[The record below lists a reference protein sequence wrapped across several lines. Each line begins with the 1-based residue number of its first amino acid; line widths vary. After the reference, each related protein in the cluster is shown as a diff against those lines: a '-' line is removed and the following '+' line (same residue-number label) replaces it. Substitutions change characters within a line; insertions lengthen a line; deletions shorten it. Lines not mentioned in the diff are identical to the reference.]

1 MPAINVPQP
10 EFMEDEEISIFA
22 DAVGKFYQQHAP
34 EKRVLKWRE
43 DGQVERE
50 FWNEAGEA
58 GLLGV
63 SVPEEYGGHGGDFRH
78 DMVVIDQQAKHGVE
92 GFAAS
97 LHNTIILPYL
107 VRHGTEEQKKKYLPR
122 LVSGDLVSAIAMTEP
137 GVGSD
142 LQSIT
147 TTALKDG
154 NGYRINGAKTYISNG
169 QTADFIIV
177 VAKTDPSERAKGISL
192 MLLETEGAEGF
203 QRGKKLDKIGLDAQD
218 TSELFFD
225 DVFVPSDAVL
235 GGEEGKGFYQLM
247 GELPQERLIIAMGA
261 MSTIERAL
269 EETVAFTKERK
280 AFGKTIW
287 DFQNTQFTLAELK
300 ARGTAAKVFVNDCIA
315 RHLEGKLDVPTA
327 CMAKLWLTELQGEV
341 VDKCLQLH
349 GGSGY
354 INDYPIARM
363 FRDSRVSRIYGG
375 SNEIMKM
382 VIARSMCPFRA
393 GLRAR

>member
-1 MPAINVPQP
+1 MDFTLNDEQRQIYEYGGQLAQKYDNAYWLDHARRHEFPQ
-10 EFMEDEEISIFA
+10 EMFKQIA
-22 DAVGKFYQQHAP
+22 D
-34 EKRVLKWRE
+34 
-43 DGQVERE
+43 DG
-50 FWNEAGEA
+50 F
-58 GLLGV
+58 LGIM
-63 SVPEEYGGHGGDFRH
+63 VPEEYGGHGGDFRH
-78 DMVVIDQQAKHGVE
+78 EMVVIDQQGRHNVE

-122 LVSGDLVSAIAMTEP
+122 LVSGELVSAIAMTEP

-154 NGYRINGAKTYISNG
+154 NGYKINGAKTYISNG
-169 QTADFIIV
+169 QIADFIIV
-177 VAKTDPSERAKGISL
+177 VAKTDPNERAKGISL
-192 MLLETEGAEGF
+192 MLLETDGAEGF
-203 QRGKKLDKIGLDAQD
+203 QRGKKLDKIGLDSQD

-225 DVFVPSDAVL
+225 DVFVPAENVL

-269 EETVAFTKERK
+269 EETIAFTKERK

-287 DFQNTQFTLAELK
+287 DFQNTQFVLADLK
-300 ARGTAAKVFVNDCIA
+300 AKGTAAKIFVNDCIA
-315 RHLEGKLDVPTA
+315 KHLKGELDVPTA
-327 CMAKLWLTELQGEV
+327 CMAKYMVTELQGEV
-341 VDKCLQLH
+341 VDKCLQFH
-349 GGSGY
+349 GGAGF

-363 FRDSRVSRIYGG
+363 FRDSRITRIFGG
-375 SNEIMKM
+375 SNEVMKM
-382 VIARSMCPFRA
+382 VIARSM
-393 GLRAR
+393 

>member
-1 MPAINVPQP
+1 MPALDVPQP
-10 EFMEDEEISIFA
+10 AFMDEEEIAVFA
-22 DAVGKFYQQHAP
+22 DAVGKFYEKHAP
-34 EKRVLKWRE
+34 ESRVLKWRD
-43 DGQVERE
+43 DGQVDRE
-50 FWNEAGEA
+50 FWREAGEA
-58 GLLGV
+58 GLLGA

-78 DMVVIDQQAKHGVE
+78 EMVVIDQQGRHNVE

-154 NGYRINGAKTYISNG
+154 NGYKINGAKTYISNG
-169 QTADFIIV
+169 QIADFIIV
-177 VAKTDPSERAKGISL
+177 VAKTDPNERAKGISL

-203 QRGKKLDKIGLDAQD
+203 QRGKKLDKIGLDSQD

-225 DVFVPSDAVL
+225 DVFVPAENVL

-269 EETVAFTKERK
+269 EETLAFTKERK

-300 ARGTAAKVFVNDCIA
+300 ARATAAKVFVNHCIA
-315 RHLEGKLDVPTA
+315 QHLEGKLDVPTA

-363 FRDSRVSRIYGG
+363 FRDSRVSRIFGG

-382 VIARSMCPFRA
+382 VIARGM
-393 GLRAR
+393 

>member
-1 MPAINVPQP
+1 MTALDVPQP
-10 EFMEDEEISIFA
+10 EFMDDEEISIFA
-22 DAVGKFYQQHAP
+22 DAVGKFYEKHAP

-50 FWNEAGEA
+50 FWREAGEA
-58 GLLGV
+58 GLLGA

-78 DMVVIDQQAKHGVE
+78 EMVVIDQQGKHGVE
-92 GFAAS
+92 GFSAS

-122 LVSGDLVSAIAMTEP
+122 LVTGDLVSAIAMTEP

-177 VAKTDPSERAKGISL
+177 VAKTDPSEGHKGISL
-192 MLLETEGAEGF
+192 LLLETEGAEGF
-203 QRGKKLDKIGLDAQD
+203 KRGKKLDKIGLDAQD

-225 DVFVPSDAVL
+225 DVFVPADNIL
-235 GGEEGKGFYQLM
+235 GGVEGKGFYQLM
-247 GELPQERLIIAMGA
+247 GELPQERLIIAMAA
-261 MSTIERAL
+261 MSGIEKAL
-269 EETVAFTKERK
+269 DVTVDYVKNRK
-280 AFGKTIW
+280 AFGQTIW
-287 DFQNTQFTLAELK
+287 DFQNTQFTLADLK
-300 ARGTAAKVFVNDCIA
+300 ARGTAARVFVNDCIA
-315 RHLEGKLDVPTA
+315 KLLDGKLDVPTA
-327 CMAKLWLTELQGEV
+327 SMAKYWVTELQSEV

-349 GGSGY
+349 GGAGY
-354 INDYPIARM
+354 INEYPIAKM
-363 FRDSRVSRIYGG
+363 YRDSRISRIFGDRK
-375 SNEIMKM
+375 S
-382 VIARSMCPFRA
+382 VV
-393 GLRAR
+393 

>member
-1 MPAINVPQP
+1 MPVIDVPQP

-22 DAVGKFYQQHAP
+22 DAVGKFYQDKAP
-34 EKRVLKWRE
+34 QKRIEKWRE

-78 DMVVIDQQAKHGVE
+78 DMVVIDSQAKHGVE

-107 VRHGTEEQKKKYLPR
+107 VRHGTEEQKTKYLPK
-122 LVSGDLVSAIAMTEP
+122 LVTGELVSAIAMSEP
-137 GVGSD
+137 DAGSD
-142 LQSIT
+142 LQSIK
-147 TTALKDG
+147 TTALRDG
-154 NGYRINGAKTYISNG
+154 NGYRLNGSKTWISNG
-169 QTADFIIV
+169 QIADFIIV
-177 VAKTDPSERAKGISL
+177 VAKTDPSEGAKGISL

-203 QRGKKLDKIGLDAQD
+203 ARGKKLDKIGLDAQD

-225 DVFVPSDAVL
+225 DVFIPADNIL

-247 GELPQERLIIAMGA
+247 GELPQERLVIAMGA
-261 MSTIERAL
+261 MTGIEKAL
-269 EETVAFTKERK
+269 DVTVDYVKQRK

-287 DFQNTQFTLAELK
+287 DFQNTQFVLADLK
-300 ARGTAAKVFVNDCIA
+300 ARGTAARVFVNDCIA
-315 RHLEGKLDVPTA
+315 KLLDGKLDVATA
-327 CMAKLWLTELQGEV
+327 SMAKYWVTELQSEV
-341 VDKCLQLH
+341 VDKCLQFH
-349 GGSGY
+349 GGAGY

-363 FRDSRVSRIYGG
+363 YRDTRIARIYGG

-382 VIARSMCPFRA
+382 LIARSM
-393 GLRAR
+393 

>member
-1 MPAINVPQP
+1 MPVIDVPQP
-10 EFMEDEEISIFA
+10 EFMEDEEIAIFA
-22 DAVGKFYQQHAP
+22 DAVGKFYEKHAP

-43 DGQVERE
+43 DGMVERE
-50 FWNEAGEA
+50 FWNEAGAA
-58 GLLGV
+58 GLLGA

-78 DMVVIDQQAKHGVE
+78 EMVVIDQQGRHNVE

-122 LVSGDLVSAIAMTEP
+122 LVSGELVSAIAMTEP

-154 NGYRINGAKTYISNG
+154 NGYKINGAKTYISNG

-177 VAKTDPSERAKGISL
+177 VAKTDPNERAKGISL

-247 GELPQERLIIAMGA
+247 GELLQERLIIAMGA

-269 EETVAFTKERK
+269 EETVAFTKDRK

-300 ARGTAAKVFVNDCIA
+300 ARATAAKVFVNHCIA
-315 RHLEGKLDVPTA
+315 QHLEGKLDVPTA
-327 CMAKLWLTELQGEV
+327 CMAKLWVTELQGEV

-363 FRDSRVSRIYGG
+363 FRDSRISRIFGG

-382 VIARSMCPFRA
+382 VIARSM
-393 GLRAR
+393 

>member
-1 MPAINVPQP
+1 MPALDVPHP
-10 EFMEDEEISIFA
+10 EFMDEEEIAVFA
-22 DAVGKFYQQHAP
+22 DAVGKFYEKHAP
-34 EKRVLKWRE
+34 EARVLKWRE
-43 DGQVERE
+43 EGQVDRE
-50 FWNEAGEA
+50 FWREAGEA
-58 GLLGV
+58 GLLGA

-78 DMVVIDQQAKHGVE
+78 EMVVIDQQGRHNVE

-154 NGYRINGAKTYISNG
+154 NGYKINGAKTYISNG
-169 QTADFIIV
+169 QIADFIIV
-177 VAKTDPSERAKGISL
+177 VAKTDPNERAKGISL

-203 QRGKKLDKIGLDAQD
+203 QRGKKLDKIGLDSQD

-269 EETVAFTKERK
+269 EETIAFTKERK

-287 DFQNTQFTLAELK
+287 DFQNTQFTLADLK
-300 ARGTAAKVFVNDCIA
+300 ARATAGKVFVNHCIA
-315 RHLEGKLDVPTA
+315 QHLEGKLDVPTA

-363 FRDSRVSRIYGG
+363 FRDSRVSRIFGG

-382 VIARSMCPFRA
+382 VIARSM
-393 GLRAR
+393 

>member
-1 MPAINVPQP
+1 MPALDVPQP
-10 EFMEDEEISIFA
+10 AFMDEEEIAVFA
-22 DAVGKFYQQHAP
+22 DAVGKFYEKHAP
-34 EKRVLKWRE
+34 ESRVLKWRD
-43 DGQVERE
+43 DGQVDRE
-50 FWNEAGEA
+50 FWREAGEA
-58 GLLGV
+58 GLLGA

-78 DMVVIDQQAKHGVE
+78 EMVVIDQQGRHNVE

-154 NGYRINGAKTYISNG
+154 NGYKINGAKTYISNG
-169 QTADFIIV
+169 QIADFIIV
-177 VAKTDPSERAKGISL
+177 VAKTDPNERAKGISL
-192 MLLETEGAEGF
+192 MLLETDGAEGF
-203 QRGKKLDKIGLDAQD
+203 QRGKKLDKIGLDSQD

-225 DVFVPSDAVL
+225 DVFVPAENVL

-269 EETVAFTKERK
+269 EETIAFTKERK

-287 DFQNTQFTLAELK
+287 DFQNTQFTLADLK
-300 ARGTAAKVFVNDCIA
+300 ARATAAKVFVNHCIA
-315 RHLEGKLDVPTA
+315 QHLEGKLDVPTA

-363 FRDSRVSRIYGG
+363 FRDSRVSRIFGG

-382 VIARSMCPFRA
+382 VIARGM
-393 GLRAR
+393 

>member
-1 MPAINVPQP
+1 MPALDVPQP
-10 EFMEDEEISIFA
+10 EFMDEEEIAVFA
-22 DAVGKFYQQHAP
+22 DAVGKFYEKHAP
-34 EKRVLKWRE
+34 ESRVLKWRD
-43 DGQVERE
+43 DGQVDRE
-50 FWNEAGEA
+50 FWREAGEA
-58 GLLGV
+58 GLLGA

-78 DMVVIDQQAKHGVE
+78 EMVVIDQQGRHNVE

-154 NGYRINGAKTYISNG
+154 NGYKINGAKTYISNG
-169 QTADFIIV
+169 QIADFIIV
-177 VAKTDPSERAKGISL
+177 VAKTDPNERAKGISL
-192 MLLETEGAEGF
+192 ILLETEGAEGF
-203 QRGKKLDKIGLDAQD
+203 QRGKKLDKIGLDSQD

-225 DVFVPSDAVL
+225 DVFVPAENVL

-269 EETVAFTKERK
+269 EETLAFTKERK

-300 ARGTAAKVFVNDCIA
+300 ARATAAKVFVNHCIA
-315 RHLEGKLDVPTA
+315 QHLEGKLDVPTA

-363 FRDSRVSRIYGG
+363 FRDSRVSRIFGG

-382 VIARSMCPFRA
+382 VIARGM
-393 GLRAR
+393 

>member
-1 MPAINVPQP
+1 MSVINVAQP
-10 EFMEDEEISIFA
+10 EFMQDEEISIFA
-22 DAVGKFYQQHAP
+22 DAVGKFYEKHAP

-43 DGQVERE
+43 NGQVERE
-50 FWNEAGEA
+50 FWREAGEA
-58 GLLGV
+58 GLLGP

-78 DMVVIDQQAKHGVE
+78 EMVVIDQQAKHGVE

-122 LVSGDLVSAIAMTEP
+122 LVTGELVSAIAMSEP
-137 GVGSD
+137 DAGSD
-142 LQSIT
+142 LQSIK

-154 NGYRINGAKTYISNG
+154 NGYRINGSKTWISNG

-177 VAKTDPSERAKGISL
+177 VAKTDPNEGAKGISL

-247 GELPQERLIIAMGA
+247 GELPQERLIIAMAA
-261 MSTIERAL
+261 MDGIERAL
-269 EETVAFTKERK
+269 NVTMEYVKNRK

-287 DFQNTQFTLAELK
+287 DFQNTQFVMADLA
-300 ARGTAAKVFVNDCIA
+300 ARGTAARIFVNDCIQK
-315 RHLEGKLDVPTA
+315 LLDGKLDVPTA
-327 CMAKLWLTELQGEV
+327 CMAKYWVTELQSEV
-341 VDKCLQLH
+341 VDKCLQFH
-349 GGSGY
+349 GGAGY

-363 FRDSRVSRIYGG
+363 YRDTRIARIYGG

-382 VIARSMCPFRA
+382 VIARSM
-393 GLRAR
+393 

>member
-1 MPAINVPQP
+1 MPVIDVPQP
-10 EFMEDEEISIFA
+10 AFMEDEEIAIFA

-34 EKRVLKWRE
+34 QKRIEKWRE

-50 FWNEAGEA
+50 FWNEAGAA

-107 VRHGTEEQKKKYLPR
+107 VRHGTEEQKKKYLPK
-122 LVSGDLVSAIAMTEP
+122 LVTGELVSAIAMSEP
-137 GVGSD
+137 DAGSD
-142 LQSIT
+142 LQSIK

-154 NGYRINGAKTYISNG
+154 NGYRLNGSKTWISNG

-177 VAKTDPSERAKGISL
+177 VAKTDPSEGHKGISL

-203 QRGKKLDKIGLDAQD
+203 ERGKKLDKIGLDAQD

-225 DVFVPSDAVL
+225 DVFVPSDNVL
-235 GGEEGKGFYQLM
+235 GGVEGKGFYQLM
-247 GELPQERLIIAMGA
+247 GELPQERLVIAMNAITG
-261 MSTIERAL
+261 IEKAL
-269 EETVAFTKERK
+269 DVTVEYVKNRK
-280 AFGKTIW
+280 AFGQTIW
-287 DFQNTQFTLAELK
+287 DFQNTQFTLADLK
-300 ARGTAAKVFVNDCIA
+300 ARGTAARVFVNDCIA
-315 RHLEGKLDVPTA
+315 KLLEGKLDVPTA
-327 CMAKLWLTELQGEV
+327 SMAKYWVTELQSEV
-341 VDKCLQLH
+341 VDKCLQFH
-349 GGSGY
+349 GGAGY
-354 INDYPIARM
+354 INDYAIARM
-363 FRDSRVSRIYGG
+363 YRDTRIARIYGG

-382 VIARSMCPFRA
+382 LIARSM
-393 GLRAR
+393 

>member
-1 MPAINVPQP
+1 MSVIKVAQP
-10 EFMEDEEISIFA
+10 EFMQDEEISIFA
-22 DAVGKFYQQHAP
+22 DAVGKFYEKHAP

-50 FWNEAGEA
+50 FWCEAGEA
-58 GLLGV
+58 GLLGP

-78 DMVVIDQQAKHGVE
+78 EMVVIDQQAKHGVE

-107 VRHGTEEQKKKYLPR
+107 VRHGTEEQKQKYLPK
-122 LVSGDLVSAIAMTEP
+122 LVTGELVSAIAMSEP
-137 GVGSD
+137 DAGSD
-142 LQSIT
+142 LQSIK

-154 NGYRINGAKTYISNG
+154 NGYRINGSKTWISNG

-177 VAKTDPSERAKGISL
+177 VAKTDPNEGAKGISL

-247 GELPQERLIIAMGA
+247 GELPQERLIIAMAA
-261 MSTIERAL
+261 MDGIERAL
-269 EETVAFTKERK
+269 NVTMDYVKQRK

-287 DFQNTQFTLAELK
+287 DFQNTQFVMADLA
-300 ARGTAAKVFVNDCIA
+300 ARSTAARIFVNDCIQK
-315 RHLEGKLDVPTA
+315 LLDGKLDVPTA
-327 CMAKLWLTELQGEV
+327 CMAKYWVTELQSEV
-341 VDKCLQLH
+341 VDKCLQFH
-349 GGSGY
+349 GGAGY

-363 FRDSRVSRIYGG
+363 YRDTRIARIYGG

-382 VIARSMCPFRA
+382 VIARSM
-393 GLRAR
+393 

>member
-1 MPAINVPQP
+1 MPALDVPQP
-10 EFMEDEEISIFA
+10 EFMDEEEIAVFA
-22 DAVGKFYQQHAP
+22 DAVGKFYEKHAP
-34 EKRVLKWRE
+34 ESRVLKWRD
-43 DGQVERE
+43 DGQVDRE
-50 FWNEAGEA
+50 FWREAGEA
-58 GLLGV
+58 GLLGA

-78 DMVVIDQQAKHGVE
+78 EMVVIDQQGRHNVE

-122 LVSGDLVSAIAMTEP
+122 LVSGELVSAIAMTEP

-154 NGYRINGAKTYISNG
+154 NGYKINGAKTYISNG
-169 QTADFIIV
+169 QIADFIIV
-177 VAKTDPSERAKGISL
+177 VAKTDPNERAKGISL
-192 MLLETEGAEGF
+192 MLLETDGAEGF
-203 QRGKKLDKIGLDAQD
+203 QRGKKLDKIGLDSQD

-225 DVFVPSDAVL
+225 DVFVPAENVL

-269 EETVAFTKERK
+269 EETIAFTKERK

-300 ARGTAAKVFVNDCIA
+300 ARATAAKVFVNHCIA
-315 RHLEGKLDVPTA
+315 QHLEGKLDVPTA

-341 VDKCLQLH
+341 VDKCLQFH
-349 GGSGY
+349 GGAGF

-363 FRDSRVSRIYGG
+363 YRDSRITRIFGG
-375 SNEIMKM
+375 SNEVMKM
-382 VIARSMCPFRA
+382 VIARSM
-393 GLRAR
+393 